1 MFAVPLAAAGC
12 MLNFSGG
19 WLQPGLIP
27 VAWFFLVRGLLSTSV
42 LGMYYVSHKAA
53 VTEVFVLEK
62 ERVEM
67 NTSLALSATV
77 GFVVGTLFI
86 GAPSMRK
93 RADES
98 ATGQRADYLTFG
110 IVLAMAWVVC
120 VPWALY
126 MRHTIMTK
134 PDDESGGPFRTISR
148 VLRSGRPIQAVLFA

>member
-62 ERVEM
+62 ERVEAEAQ
-67 NTSLALSATV
+67 NGS
-77 GFVVGTLFI
+77 
-86 GAPSMRK
+86 
-93 RADES
+93 
-98 ATGQRADYLTFG
+98 
-110 IVLAMAWVVC
+110 
-120 VPWALY
+120 
-126 MRHTIMTK
+126 
-134 PDDESGGPFRTISR
+134 FRTLSKNLIANANSGSIALTGLFST
-148 VLRSGRPIQAVLFA
+148 LRQIVSHLVSPYLSTHG